1 MTLKEFQ
8 TGIPDPKLDRIT
20 ARVAQVEEFL
30 KRPGKIKRVVIYAR
44 VSSDTQDVANSIDSQ
59 IAQATEHITRMGW
72 ILIHIYS
79 DEAESGRSGERP
91 QFLKMIDD
99 GIDGKKFDAI
109 VVWKL
114 SRFARDRNFSAIYK
128 QKLKKAKIEV
138 ISINEPNDGSPN
150 ANFMEGIIESM
161 DQFYSENLSQDVRR
175 GTRHLAER
183 GFFVGSEPA
192 YGYRIIDVMDGE
204 KIRHKLDRDPLTAP
218 IARRIWE
225 MAFDAISDQK
235 IRRTLNEEGIP
246 SPRGGKWPKGSIRS
260 MLKNEHYLGTI
271 VRGLRSHHT
280 DEPIRTPNSHPAI
293 VSQEEFDRVQ
303 AIVSTPT

>member
-8 TGIPDPKLDRIT
+8 TGIPDPKLDRIS
-20 ARVAQVEEFL
+20 AKVAQVEEFL
-30 KRPGKIKRVVIYAR
+30 KRPGQIKRVVIYAR

-72 ILIHIYS
+72 TLIQIYS
-79 DEAESGRSGERP
+79 DESESGRSGERP
-91 QFLKMIDD
+91 EFLKMIDD

-128 QKLKKAKIEV
+128 QKLKKGKIEV

-175 GTRHLAER
+175 GTRRLAER

-192 YGYRIIDVMDGE
+192 YGYRIIEVMDGE
-204 KIRHKLDRDPLTAP
+204 KIRHKLDLDPLTPSGQGLPRHRGAEG
-218 IARRIWE
+218 RRPE
-225 MAFDAISDQK
+225 RS
-235 IRRTLNEEGIP
+235 RRSVP
-246 SPRGGKWPKGSIRS
+246 SIIGR
-260 MLKNEHYLGTI
+260 
-271 VRGLRSHHT
+271 
-280 DEPIRTPNSHPAI
+280 
-293 VSQEEFDRVQ
+293 
-303 AIVSTPT
+303 